1 MTKHIGR
8 QAAFGIGKEAS
19 RGTADAVDFWVPWSE
34 LEIDTKVE
42 HVNNEAA
49 LGRIED
55 TDDAAIVSRY
65 GEITLKAKLK
75 DKSPG
80 LLLLSL
86 MGTDTV
92 SEVEAGEVYDHT
104 FSVAQ
109 SVQHQSLTAVLKDP
123 NRDIAFPNAVVD
135 TFKLDCE
142 LGEYVM
148 YEATMMSR
156 EAEDDTNNVA
166 IVQERDFVPQN
177 VTFKKAANQAGLDA
191 ASTFKIRNF
200 SIEVKANTMLENV
213 LGNVTPDDILNQSFS
228 VEGEITLSHNDET
241 FIDLQNANTEQAI
254 RLDIEHTDTI
264 GDTSK
269 PRLRFDI
276 YKCTLF
282 DDKVERPL
290 NEIVEETFS
299 FKAHLHAADLAML
312 KIILRNEHP
321 AY

>member
-8 QAAFGIGKEAS
+8 QAAFGIGKEAV
-19 RGTADAVDFWVPWSE
+19 RGTADAVDFWIPWSE
-34 LEIDTKVE
+34 LEINTKVE

-65 GEITLKAKLK
+65 GEIVMKAKLK

-80 LLLLSL
+80 LILLSL
-86 MGTDTV
+86 FGTDTV
-92 SEVEAGEVYDHT
+92 TEPEAGVVYDHT

-109 SVQHQSLTAVLKDP
+109 SVQHQSLTAVLKDV
-123 NRDIAFPNAVVD
+123 NRDIAFPNAIVD

-142 LGEYVM
+142 MGEYVM
-148 YEATMMSR
+148 YETTMMSR
-156 EAEDDTNNVA
+156 EGEDDTNNVA

-177 VTFKKAANQAGLDA
+177 VTFKKATTQAGLDA
-191 ASTFKIRNF
+191 ASAFKIRNF
-200 SIEVKANTMLENV
+200 SIEIKANTMLENV

-228 VEGEITLSHNDET
+228 VEGEITLAHTDET
-241 FIDLQNANTEQAI
+241 FIDIQNANTEQAI

-264 GDTSK
+264 GAASK

-282 DDKVERPL
+282 DHNVERPL

-299 FKAHLHAADLAML
+299 FKAHLSVADSNMI
-312 KIILRNEHP
+312 KVILRNTHA